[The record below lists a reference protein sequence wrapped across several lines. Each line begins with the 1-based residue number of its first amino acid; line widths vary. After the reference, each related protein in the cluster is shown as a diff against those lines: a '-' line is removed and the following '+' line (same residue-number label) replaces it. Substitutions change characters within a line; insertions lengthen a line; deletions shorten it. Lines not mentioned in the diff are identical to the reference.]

1 MVVFRLQF
9 IFDRSIRYT
18 AHHLR
23 LVAECRRAA
32 VQCNMFDH
40 AAVFADHAVALIRLC
55 NGCDNR
61 FVRQHEL
68 VDGIILRAERLFS
81 RQRPFFTKFRYLR
94 KCLRRVQLHQFH
106 RILCPG
112 SGRIL
117 IIDDG
122 ILKLQITHQLKRHSL
137 IRIIVTDICKMAH
150 RSNACFPIF
159 HRCEKGIFRIRYDR

>member
-1 MVVFRLQF
+1 ML
-9 IFDRSIRYT
+9 YNT
-18 AHHLR
+18 
-23 LVAECRRAA
+23 
-32 VQCNMFDH
+32 
-40 AAVFADHAVALIRLC
+40 AVFPNDTILLICLFNR
-55 NGCDNR
+55 CDNR

-122 ILKLQITHQLKRHSL
+122 ILKLQITHQLKRHSF

-150 RSNACFPIF
+150 RSNACFLIF